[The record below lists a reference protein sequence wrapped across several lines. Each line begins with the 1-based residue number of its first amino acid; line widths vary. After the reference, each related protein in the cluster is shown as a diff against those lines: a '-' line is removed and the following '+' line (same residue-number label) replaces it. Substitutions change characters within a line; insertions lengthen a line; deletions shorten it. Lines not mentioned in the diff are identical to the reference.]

1 MSETSTHT
9 MQDDSKLPDIPE
21 CRDSAKRRS
30 FKTCDETESSS
41 ADVEMLKKMDE
52 VGHELDE
59 KDSKYKED
67 MIALLEQ
74 NVSCSRSSGRQSM
87 SSTWN
92 KSMLI
97 GKYQLSR

>member
-1 MSETSTHT
+1 MIANSPTYQNVETPLREGAS
-9 MQDDSKLPDIPE
+9 
-21 CRDSAKRRS
+21 RR
-30 FKTCDETESSS
+30 DETESSS

-74 NVSCSRSSGRQSM
+74 NVSCSRSSDRQSM